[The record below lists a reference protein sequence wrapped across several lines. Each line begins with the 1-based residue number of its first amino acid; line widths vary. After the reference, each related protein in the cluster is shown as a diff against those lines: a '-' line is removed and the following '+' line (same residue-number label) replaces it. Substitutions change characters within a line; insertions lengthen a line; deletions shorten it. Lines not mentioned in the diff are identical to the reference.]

1 MKKKWFRQSEKRDKS
16 AEDQRL
22 ALLARELGTAMMMV
36 LVNDYGF
43 SQNEADIA
51 LAKVLFQAKAN
62 REMITTNAVMA
73 VYDAQ
78 NEKNDL

>member
-1 MKKKWFRQSEKRDKS
+1 MRKRLFGRRKKRNKS

-22 ALLARELGTAMMMV
+22 ALLAKELGMAMMMV
-36 LVNDYGF
+36 LVNDYVF
-43 SQNEADIA
+43 SQEEADTV
-51 LAKVLFQAKAN
+51 LGKVLAQAEAT

-78 NEKNDL
+78 IQNDT

>member
-1 MKKKWFRQSEKRDKS
+1 MKTKWFAKKQRRNKS
-16 AEDQRL
+16 AENQRL
-22 ALLARELGTAMMMV
+22 ALLAKELGVAMMMV

-51 LAKVLFQAKAN
+51 LGKILAQAKAN

-73 VYDAQ
+73 IYD
-78 NEKNDL
+78 EKNKKND

>member
-1 MKKKWFRQSEKRDKS
+1 MRKRLFGHRKKRNKS

-22 ALLARELGTAMMMV
+22 ALLAKELGMAMMMV

-43 SQNEADIA
+43 SQEEADTV
-51 LAKVLFQAKAN
+51 LGKVLAQAEAT

-78 NEKNDL
+78 IQNDT

>member
-1 MKKKWFRQSEKRDKS
+1 MRKRLFGRRKKRNKS

-22 ALLARELGTAMMMV
+22 ALLAKELGMAMMMV

-43 SQNEADIA
+43 SQEEADTV
-51 LAKVLFQAKAN
+51 LGKVLAQAEAT

-78 NEKNDL
+78 IQNDT